1 MNNLNDLLKNPG
13 QHQSR
18 RDFLKKLGKGAIA
31 ISGGISAI
39 NFLAGCGSGG
49 GGGGGTTTDNTTT
62 TDNGNNTGTNGTS
75 GGTGTTTTDTA
86 TTGTGCDNSYIL
98 TNLRNWKPD
107 YSQEEIRNTMIDS
120 NHSLKNSNTLFRY
133 RTPIKIYTGGIGYFD
148 EAVNNIEI
156 YTKGLI
162 SFQRVTSLD
171 ELQQG
176 KGGIAVIHGYSETC
190 GHAIGEFSQTECGEK
205 IGTAYAVRDN
215 RDGCKEQT
223 SDIYLA
229 VTEHEIM
236 HCLDLNNHF
245 DGFQGAEGIR
255 DNVMIYPNGTRDGSF
270 GRAVLMNMYQNPP
283 GTKAEDVKVLSY

>member
-1 MNNLNDLLKNPG
+1 MSNLNDLLKNPE
-13 QHQSR
+13 HYQSR

-31 ISGGISAI
+31 LSGGISAI

-75 GGTGTTTTDTA
+75 GGTGTTTTDTT

-215 RDGCKEQT
+215 RCPQT
-223 SDIYLA
+223 GEFIA

-236 HCLDLNNHF
+236 HCLGLSNHF
-245 DGFQGAEGIR
+245 DGFYGGEGIKE
-255 DNVMIYPNGTRDGSF
+255 DFIPDGATRDGSF

-283 GTKAEDVKVLSY
+283 GTTRENLKVPSY